1 MAVIDQRHLG
11 VDEVT
16 LQERGEEGEVFG
28 LGEGVL
34 QGRMNP
40 RGWQWQG
47 EPSDAERGRFEGE
60 LIVGDEGS
68 YLEAADAA
76 SEVVAGDGDF
86 DSGGGDVD
94 LRRSE
99 IDGPLRAL
107 AGEPLRQ
114 ARGEPGID
122 GLFGDA
128 QSPHIILWA
137 DLLELLDQSV
147 FGGLAEF

>member
-60 LIVGDEGS
+60 LIVEIGR
-68 YLEAADAA
+68 A
-76 SEVVAGDGDF
+76 SCRERV
-86 DSGGGDVD
+86 
-94 LRRSE
+94 
-99 IDGPLRAL
+99 
-107 AGEPLRQ
+107 
-114 ARGEPGID
+114 
-122 GLFGDA
+122 
-128 QSPHIILWA
+128 
-137 DLLELLDQSV
+137 
-147 FGGLAEF
+147 